1 MQQILV
7 RCLLCARHW
16 PRSWDYSC
24 KQSRQKC
31 LPSWS
36 LHSRREQGRQII
48 RNKQHAYITH
58 QMISA
63 VEKNKWGKTSGGSGG
78 CRQIATLN
86 LVVSWHSSK
95 SNIWANTRRRSG
107 RGLEGNLRRGNS
119 VRAQEN
125 DLTACLC
132 HSKSMLI
139 ITGLWYSPITTGLG
153 LSSVLLM
160 FDHTQNCEKIL
171 STWDSWAHVQR
182 FWCSRSPIGSE
193 SVHF

>member
-1 MQQILV
+1 MKLTFEEG
-7 RCLLCARHW
+7 A
-16 PRSWDYSC
+16 
-24 KQSRQKC
+24 
-31 LPSWS
+31 
-36 LHSRREQGRQII
+36 
-48 RNKQHAYITH
+48 
-58 QMISA
+58 
-63 VEKNKWGKTSGGSGG
+63 GKTDNKKQTTCIYNTSDDKCCGEKQMRKDKWRQWG

-132 HSKSMLI
+132 HSKPMLI